1 MPSRQ
6 ARRDDFARMHE
17 TLGVEIE
24 LAMLLP
30 NEVDVRTTADQAFLD
45 ALAEEFGDV
54 LAPAH
59 VPRSKDI

>member
-1 MPSRQ
+1 
-6 ARRDDFARMHE
+6 MHE